1 MIIVNTTN
9 GAIFINEKQAD
20 LVRHN
25 KEKKQVEV
33 IMSEG
38 AEMINDVESVTYVT
52 DSQPTTWTE
61 DGSEVGQLKGMYE
74 ELKADF
80 DAYFDFCNKRGNIID
95 EYALTVR
102 RLLPHA
108 QREKFLKDELER
120 LDHVVRGRY
129 PEFNVTFGHD
139 DAKSE

>member
-20 LVRHN
+20 MVRHN
-25 KEKKQVEV
+25 KNAKQVEV
-33 IMSEG
+33 VIKG
-38 AEMINDVESVTYVT
+38 GGEMISDVESVTYIT
-52 DSQPTTWTE
+52 DSQPTTWQDE
-61 DGSEVGQLKGMYE
+61 GSEVGQLKEKYE
-74 ELKADF
+74 ELRKDCE
-80 DAYFDFCNKRGNIID
+80 AYFDLCNKRGNIID
-95 EYALTVR
+95 EYALTVS
-102 RLLPHA
+102 RLSPFA

-139 DAKSE
+139 DIKSE

>member
-20 LVRHN
+20 LIRHYK
-25 KEKKQVEV
+25 KEKQVEV
-33 IMSEG
+33 VIKG
-38 AEMINDVESVTYVT
+38 GDEMISDVEAVTYIT
-52 DSQPTTWTE
+52 DSQPTTWQE
-61 DGSEVGQLKGMYE
+61 EGSEVGQLKGMYE